1 MPDISVADSDP
12 SLSSAM
18 IVVAHADDAEYGC
31 SGTVAQLTRKGWD
44 VVYVLCTDGSKG
56 SDDRDI
62 SEAELSA
69 IRRREQI
76 AAGKILGLKAVEF
89 LGYPDSFLMPSL
101 ELRKDISRMIR
112 KHRPDVLITNSPT
125 RELSHDSYIGHPD
138 HQAAGEAAL
147 SAVYPT
153 SRDHLAYPD
162 MLEEG
167 LEPHKVR
174 EVWVMR
180 GGGDANHII
189 ELTDEDL
196 ENSISALKAHASQVP
211 ADVDDRVREWK
222 ARNGEPH
229 GLKYAESFRL
239 FKLG

>member
-1 MPDISVADSDP
+1 
-12 SLSSAM
+12 M

-31 SGTVAQLTRKGWD
+31 SGTVAQLTRRGWD
-44 VVYVLCTDGSKG
+44 VVYVLCTDGSRG
-56 SDDRDI
+56 SEDRDL
-62 SEAELSA
+62 SGEDLSA

-89 LGYPDSFLMPSL
+89 LGYPDSFLTPSL
-101 ELRKDISRMIR
+101 ELRKDIARMIR
-112 KHRPDVLITNSPT
+112 KHRPDVLITNNPT
-125 RELSHDSYIGHPD
+125 RELSNNSYIGHPD
-138 HQAAGEAAL
+138 HQAAGEAAR

-167 LEPHKVR
+167 LEPHRVQ

-180 GGGDANHII
+180 SGDDANHIVD
-189 ELTDEDL
+189 LTDEDL
-196 ENSISALKAHASQVP
+196 EKSISALKAHTSQVP
-211 ADVDDRVREWK
+211 SDVDDRVKEWK
-222 ARNGEPH
+222 ARNGERH
-229 GLKYAESFRL
+229 GVKYAESFRL

>member
-1 MPDISVADSDP
+1 MPDITAVVTDP

-31 SGTVAQLTRKGWD
+31 SGTVAQLTRRGWD
-44 VVYVLCTDGSKG
+44 VVYVLCTDGSRG
-56 SDDRDI
+56 SEDRDL
-62 SEAELSA
+62 SGEDLSA

-89 LGYPDSFLMPSL
+89 LGYPDSFLTPSL
-101 ELRKDISRMIR
+101 ELRKDIARMIR
-112 KHRPDVLITNSPT
+112 KHRPDVLITNNPT
-125 RELSHDSYIGHPD
+125 RELSNNSYIGHPD

-167 LEPHKVR
+167 LEPHRVQ

-180 GGGDANHII
+180 SG
-189 ELTDEDL
+189 
-196 ENSISALKAHASQVP
+196 
-211 ADVDDRVREWK
+211 
-222 ARNGEPH
+222 
-229 GLKYAESFRL
+229 
-239 FKLG
+239 